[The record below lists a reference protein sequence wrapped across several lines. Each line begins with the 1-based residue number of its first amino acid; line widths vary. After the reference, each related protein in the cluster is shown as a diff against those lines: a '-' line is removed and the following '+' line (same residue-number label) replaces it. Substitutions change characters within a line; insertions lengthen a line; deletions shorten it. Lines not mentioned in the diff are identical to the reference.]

1 MTTSSQDQLYKKA
14 VKYYDMKFPAKSYAN
29 RAKLVLSLLKE
40 FNPKAKKLLELA
52 CGTGNYTV
60 YFAKNYDVK
69 ATDISKDV
77 LAKAKKKV
85 KAKFALLPMEKLNEK
100 SAYDIV
106 ACMWES
112 FRYLKSYKSVKNL
125 LSRINKALR
134 PGGLFVVD
142 FHHFPPSKQA
152 LLEGP
157 FTEFDGKLVK
167 DITLISTRGCFDYR
181 QHYVISIKNCKLNT
195 VKLRRSPLLRIS
207 EKQMRGFL
215 SGAGFKVVHF
225 QRRFHYY
232 HKNSMLFVAKRV

>member
-14 VKYYDMKFPAKSYAN
+14 VKYYDFKFPAKSYAK

-40 FNPKAKKLLELA
+40 FNPKDKKLLELA

-69 ATDISKDV
+69 ATDISKDM

-100 SAYDIV
+100 SAYDVV

-125 LSRINKALR
+125 LSRIHKALR

-142 FHHFPPSKQA
+142 FHHFPPSKQSI
-152 LLEGP
+152 LEGP

-181 QHYVISIKNCKLNT
+181 QHYLISIKNCKLDT

-207 EKQMRGFL
+207 EKQMKSFL
-215 SGAGFKVVHF
+215 NSSGFKVVHF
-225 QRRFHYY
+225 QRWFHPN
-232 HKNSMLFVAKRV
+232 KQSMLFIAKKI